1 MNENFTSVSPKS
13 YCESLSKTDRRRFKN
28 YVALELDISNFTLGA
43 KLNGKA
49 QWKPAELSMV
59 KQIITSESW
68 RQ

>member
-28 YVALELDISNFTLGA
+28 YIALELDISNFTLGA

-49 QWKPAELSMV
+49 QWTPAELSMV